1 MYQDCLQHSSFLA
14 PYTKYTLWIRAFT
27 EKHEGIPSSNVTV
40 WTDVQSPGKPE
51 IMSLTCKSEN
61 TLFMR
66 WMRPEVFYRTVDVY
80 HVQYRAR
87 QAGGEWE
94 QQVVETVNN
103 TITHMVGESL
113 WLCFVNM

>member
-1 MYQDCLQHSSFLA
+1 M
-14 PYTKYTLWIRAFT
+14 
-27 EKHEGIPSSNVTV
+27 

-80 HVQYRAR
+80 HVHYRAR
-87 QAGGEWE
+87 QAGAEMKWE

-113 WLCFVNM
+113 WLGFVYM